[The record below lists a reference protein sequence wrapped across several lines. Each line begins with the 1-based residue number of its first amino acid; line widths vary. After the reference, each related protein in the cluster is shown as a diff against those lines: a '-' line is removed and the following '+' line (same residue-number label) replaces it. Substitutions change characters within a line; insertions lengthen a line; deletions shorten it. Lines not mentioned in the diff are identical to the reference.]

1 MILACAKL
9 AVFRRR
15 GSTPF
20 TLIMRKTILV
30 KILGLVL
37 LTVLLSAALTALVFS
52 YSGRMVFSSIKAQE
66 LAPRAAYIAEI
77 TAGYLQGYIGP
88 NEYKRTIETEYAIWD
103 AALYIFDADGE
114 TVALP
119 QAPSADAAA
128 RTLTENGYVKQVLA
142 GERLYSPDTSK
153 SEGVVIGQPVMSA
166 YGNVIGAVFLVK
178 PLKEVNAAIGGLIYA
193 LIASAVLS
201 SAAMMVPAFFASR
214 GLTKPLRQMNSAA
227 EAMAR
232 GDFTVRAY
240 EGGKDEVSQLGRSL
254 NLLSSALSQTIGELT
269 FERNRLRAVLDG
281 LGEGIVAINAQR
293 EITHCNPAAVRL
305 FGGTPGEGSEAL
317 EHFPVV
323 LNELYETLAAGGTRT
338 REIARKN
345 AVLRVATTALTDEF
359 GAQEGAVAL
368 VQDVTEAE
376 RLEQTRREYVANVS
390 HELRTPIASVRSLA
404 DALNDGLVK
413 KEEDK
418 QRYYGYIL
426 KESLRLSRLIDDL
439 LELSRLQSGAVA
451 LTKQK
456 FDLTELVY
464 DVADRYQA
472 AAAENGLAMRL
483 VVPEGTLRAYSNP
496 DRAEQVLI
504 AVLDNAI
511 KHTAPGGDIGIYV
524 REDAG
529 KHLVSVTNPGDI
541 SEEDAARLFDRFY
554 KVDKSHSGGGTGL
567 GLAIAREV
575 LALLNES
582 ISVKSENGVVEFSF
596 TLDQKIK

>member
-1 MILACAKL
+1 MK
-9 AVFRRR
+9 
-15 GSTPF
+15 
-20 TLIMRKTILV
+20 KTILV

-52 YSGRMVFSSIKAQE
+52 YSGRMVFSSIKARE

-88 NEYKRTIETEYAIWD
+88 IEYKRTIETEYAIWD
-103 AALYIFDADGE
+103 AALYIYDADSE
-114 TVALP
+114 MVVRP
-119 QAPSADAAA
+119 QGPSADDTS
-128 RTLTENGYVKQVLA
+128 RTLTESGYVKQVLA
-142 GERLYSPDTSK
+142 GERLYSPDTAK
-153 SEGVVIGQPVMSA
+153 NEGVVIGQPAMSA

-227 EAMAR
+227 QAMAR

-254 NLLSSALSQTIGELT
+254 NLLSSALSKTIGELT

-293 EITHCNPAAVRL
+293 EITHCNPSAVRL
-305 FGGTPGEGSEAL
+305 LGGAPGEDCEAL
-317 EHFPVV
+317 EDFPVV

-338 REIARKN
+338 RELVRKS

-390 HELRTPIASVRSLA
+390 HELRTPIASIRSLA

-413 KEEDK
+413 KSEDK

-451 LTKQK
+451 LTKRR
-456 FDLTELVY
+456 FDLAELVY
-464 DVADRYQA
+464 DVADRYKA
-472 AAAENGLAMRL
+472 AAAEKGLNMGL
-483 VVPEGTLRAYSNP
+483 FVPEGTLRAYSNP

-511 KHTAPGGDIGIYV
+511 KHTASGGDIGIHV
-524 REDAG
+524 REDAN
-529 KHLVSVTNPGDI
+529 KYLVSVTNPGDI
-541 SEEDAARLFDRFY
+541 GEEDAARLFDRFY

-575 LALLNES
+575 LALLDES
-582 ISVKSENGVVEFSF
+582 ISVTCENGVVEFAF
-596 TLDQKIK
+596 TLDARLK